1 MKARQN
7 DMQGKHLSGDTFDG
21 GAKVEED
28 EEKARAL
35 LFFTIG

>member
-7 DMQGKHLSGDTFDG
+7 EMRGKHLSRDRFDG
-21 GAKVEED
+21 RAKVEED
-28 EEKARAL
+28 EGKARAL